1 MLPRSRFG
9 DLAGGTWQRIVGTGV
24 KLRNPRTDGTNDRTF
39 DDLDRDEQIVASN
52 VADVARMPA

>member
-1 MLPRSRFG
+1 VARFG
-9 DLAGGTWQRIVGTGV
+9 DLAGGTWQRIVGAGV

-39 DDLDRDEQIVASN
+39 DDLDRDEQIVASI